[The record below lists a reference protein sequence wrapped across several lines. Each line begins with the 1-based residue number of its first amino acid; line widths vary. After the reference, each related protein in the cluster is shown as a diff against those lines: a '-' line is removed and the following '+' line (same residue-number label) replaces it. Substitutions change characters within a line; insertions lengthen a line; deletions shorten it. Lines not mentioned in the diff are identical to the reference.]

1 MNRRRTL
8 AYLVAIVLASGV
20 LGTSGMAAPAGA
32 AVEPM
37 PSAAVSVAPAPQLL
51 PLRVGHLPIAG
62 NLDVVVAREQGLY
75 AEEGLAVELTA
86 MAGGAEILPAIIGGS
101 LDVGTVNV
109 VTHVLAHDQG
119 FRARAIAGVLA
130 SRRNDPLH
138 GILVRADSPIQSA
151 RDLEGRTLA
160 TNTLNNI
167 DHIMQLVWIQQRGG
181 DPRRVNIV
189 EIPFP
194 QHPAALA
201 QGRVDAIGPTEPF
214 VTMALSQG
222 ARLLAYH
229 YGEVN
234 EVTLLAYYGATD
246 DWLSRNG
253 DLARRFYRATQR
265 ADDLLFGDRDELRA
279 AAVRHLNMNP
289 ELAARVG
296 YGENHARVDPA
307 LVGWWIDTLRG
318 LNLVTN
324 QHNPADFVYDT
335 VR

>member
-1 MNRRRTL
+1 
-8 AYLVAIVLASGV
+8 
-20 LGTSGMAAPAGA
+20 
-32 AVEPM
+32 
-37 PSAAVSVAPAPQLL
+37 
-51 PLRVGHLPIAG
+51 
-62 NLDVVVAREQGLY
+62 
-75 AEEGLAVELTA
+75 
-86 MAGGAEILPAIIGGS
+86 
-101 LDVGTVNV
+101 
-109 VTHVLAHDQG
+109 
-119 FRARAIAGVLA
+119 VLA